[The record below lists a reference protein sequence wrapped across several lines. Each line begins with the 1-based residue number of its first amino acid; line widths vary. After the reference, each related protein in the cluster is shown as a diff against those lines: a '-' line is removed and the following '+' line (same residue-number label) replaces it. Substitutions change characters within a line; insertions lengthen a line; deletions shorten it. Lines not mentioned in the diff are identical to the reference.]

1 MNSKFVAD
9 FIVECAKNEIAS
21 AEDICA
27 EADIQIKVL
36 NEEIGKMQKLKIKR
50 SDLQSVIR
58 QLSPPKTQEDRQNR
72 LIVDFTTPEED
83 LTDEKRKMCS
93 RICDYVE
100 LNPDKT
106 PLQIIEAIATLLDEE
121 IVFSSIK
128 WLAYHGIIKQVSN
141 GQARIVSKGE
151 SWEKRPV
158 NEDN

>member
-9 FIVECAKNEIAS
+9 FIVECAKNKISS

-100 LNPDKT
+100 LNPDQT

-128 WLAYHGIIKQVSN
+128 WLAYHGVIKQVSN

-151 SWEKRPV
+151 SWKKRPV